1 MKYED
6 EIVRENNEAH
16 NIILSQIK
24 PGSKVLEFGPA
35 GGRMTKILQEEYHC
49 RVFIVEYEQEAYNR
63 AIRFA
68 VAGLC
73 DDIENLKWKSIWQNE
88 MFDYIIF
95 ADVLEHLKSPYTVL
109 NETVELLKDDGI
121 VLISIPNIA
130 HNDVLAKMYFNHF
143 DYTDIGILDATHLH
157 FWAEEN
163 LDEFE
168 KNTEYK
174 LLNVFYKTVP
184 TRTTEQ
190 FRAFD
195 SVLPEELSSLFYT
208 RVNGEVYQFILKLQK
223 KDFIKK
229 VELKIPDKI
238 YGHIQGRIYF
248 DRGDGFHQEDSK
260 TVAAYW
266 VNSDQFELNF
276 EIKLE
281 RDVKAIRYDPLEGQA
296 CIINSVEFK
305 QEGKEVEVPIQNNGV
320 VDIDGKIFLNSSD
333 PQVIFLINN
342 MKNICLKV
350 NFSISKKTLCHF
362 IELYNCQR
370 NLKNE
375 RLICELKKNRDSVSE
390 LKIINENL
398 NLIKQENEKN
408 KMELIATKQENKKNE
423 MELMR
428 LNKNFFI
435 RIQKKLH
442 LL

>member
-6 EIVRENNEAH
+6 QIVRENNEAH

-68 VAGLC
+68 EAGLC

-130 HNDVLAKMYFNHF
+130 HNDVLAKIYFNHF

-163 LDEFE
+163 LNEFE

-195 SVLPEELSSLFYT
+195 SVLPEELSSLLYT

-238 YGHIQGRIYF
+238 YGYISGRIYF

-260 TVAAYW
+260 TVVAYR
-266 VNSDQFELNF
+266 VEEDQFELDL
-276 EIKLE
+276 ELKLE
-281 RDVKAIRYDPLEGQA
+281 EDVKAIRYDPLEGQA
-296 CIINSVEFK
+296 CIINSIRFR
-305 QEGKEVEVPIQNNGV
+305 QEGKVIEGLLQSDGLVSN
-320 VDIDGKIFLNSSD
+320 DGKIFLNNSD
-333 PQVIFLINN
+333 PHFIFLINN
-342 MKNICLKV
+342 LGNIFLKV
-350 NFSISKKTLCHF
+350 NFSISKKAVCHF
-362 IELYNCQR
+362 IELYNYQR
-370 NLKNE
+370 NLEKEKLIGEIRKNNDLNDKLE
-375 RLICELKKNRDSVSE
+375 SISRELNILR
-390 LKIINENL
+390 
-398 NLIKQENEKN
+398 QENEKN
-408 KMELIATKQENKKNE
+408 KIELKQ
-423 MELMR
+423 
-428 LNKNFFI
+428 LNRNLFV

-442 LL
+442 LF